1 MRLYVGN
8 LSYETNERELREAF
22 AAFGN
27 PASVRIITDGDSG
40 RSKGFGFVEFENEDE
55 ARAAITG
62 LNGTEMRGRTVT
74 VNEARP
80 RPERGGFGGGG
91 GRGGGFGGG
100 GGGDR
105 GGGGFGGD
113 RGGGRGGGGFGGDR
127 GGGGFGGR
135 NRY

>member
-91 GRGGGFGGG
+91 GRGGG
-100 GGGDR
+100 
-105 GGGGFGGD
+105 
-113 RGGGRGGGGFGGDR
+113 GFGGDR